1 MGATPGAHRDLHVTP
16 VDDPAARN
24 GVSSTSPEAV
34 TLRALVLMILRGMVN
49 GTVAPFATVILIEAG
64 LSAALVGPLA
74 AGAAVA
80 TLLTAPAW
88 GRLGDRH
95 GRRRVLAGSF
105 LVATPVAVGMATVS
119 LPVVMVAYLGW
130 AAVASAFVPLTDS
143 LVLARLEGSRSRFSR
158 VRIGA
163 STAYIVV
170 VVLVGAAVT
179 FTAAGWA
186 APGLAGAGLCLLAAG
201 AVAARL
207 RGELVSGTGVAVRGE
222 TGLLAGILAGVRRHR
237 RFLVGLAMVF
247 AGANAPSI
255 FTGPRVAE
263 VGGTGWEIGLAIAA
277 GTLAELPAFLVLPW
291 LLRLIGGRRLF
302 LVGGVLLGVAGLLSA
317 VAPTPTLLI
326 AARLLFGFGFA
337 WVVIP
342 SLGAILSAAPPAEHA
357 ASAAL
362 HFATSAA
369 GSLLV
374 ALAGLPLVAATGS
387 VAAVL
392 AAAALAAPVGAVV
405 AMGAWPLAPAAR
417 GAAQRP

>member
-1 MGATPGAHRDLHVTP
+1 MHSLSAESVR
-16 VDDPAARN
+16 
-24 GVSSTSPEAV
+24 SV
-34 TLRALVLMILRGMVN
+34 TLRALALMLVRGMIN
-49 GTVAPFATVILIEAG
+49 GAVAPFATVILIETG
-64 LSAALVGPLA
+64 LPAALVGPLA

-95 GRRRVLAGSF
+95 GRRRLLAASF
-105 LVATPVAVGMATVS
+105 LVASPVAAGFATGS
-119 LPVVMVAYLGW
+119 LGLVMVAYLCW
-130 AAVASAFVPLTDS
+130 AAIASAFIPLSDS
-143 LVLARLEGSRSRFSR
+143 LVLARFDGSRSRFSR
-158 VRIGA
+158 VRVGA
-163 STAYIVV
+163 SAAYMVV
-170 VVLVGAAVT
+170 VVLVGAAIT

-186 APGLAGAGLCLLAAG
+186 APGLIGTVLCLLGAV

-207 RGELVSGTGVAVRGE
+207 RGELVTGTGIAVRSE
-222 TGLLAGILAGVRRHR
+222 TGLLEGVLVGVRRHR
-237 RFLVGLAMVF
+237 GFLFGLAMVF
-247 AGANAPSI
+247 AGANAPAI

-263 VGGTGWEIGLAIAA
+263 VGGSGWEIGLAIAA

-291 LLRLIGGRRLF
+291 LLRLLGGRRLF
-302 LVGGVLLGVAGLLSA
+302 LVGGVLLGIAGLLAA
-317 VAPTPTLLI
+317 VAPTPTMLI

-342 SLGAILSAAPPAEHA
+342 SLGAISSAAAPTEHA

-392 AAAALAAPVGAVV
+392 AAAAVAAPIGAVI
-405 AMGAWPLAPAAR
+405 AMRAWPRASSPGGGSPR
-417 GAAQRP
+417 S

>member
-1 MGATPGAHRDLHVTP
+1 MSA
-16 VDDPAARN
+16 PAAGK
-24 GVSSTSPEAV
+24 GVFGSSPEAV
-34 TLRALVLMILRGMVN
+34 TLRALALMLVRGMIN
-49 GTVAPFATVILIEAG
+49 GGVAPFATVILIEAG
-64 LSAALVGPLA
+64 LSPALVGPLA
-74 AGAAVA
+74 AGAAIA

-88 GRLGDRH
+88 GRLGDRR
-95 GRRRVLAGSF
+95 GRRRVLAASF
-105 LVATPVAVGMATVS
+105 LVAAPIAAGMATGS
-119 LPVVMVAYLGW
+119 LPVVMVAYLAW
-130 AAVASAFVPLTDS
+130 AAVASAFVPLSDS

-158 VRIGA
+158 VRVGA
-163 STAYIVV
+163 SSAYIVV

-179 FTAAGWA
+179 FTAVGWA
-186 APGLAGAGLCLLAAG
+186 APGLIGTGLCLLGAG
-201 AVAARL
+201 EVAARL
-207 RGELVSGTGVAVRGE
+207 RGELVSGTGVAVHAG
-222 TGLLAGILAGVRRHR
+222 TGLLEGILAGVRRHR
-237 RFLVGLAMVF
+237 WFLVGLAMVF

-263 VGGTGWEIGLAIAA
+263 VGGSGWEIGLAIAA

-317 VAPTPTLLI
+317 LAPTPTLLI

-337 WVVIP
+337 WIVIP
-342 SLGAILSAAPPAEHA
+342 SLGAISSAAPPTEHA

-392 AAAALAAPVGAVV
+392 AAAALAAPVGAVI
-405 AMGAWPLAPAAR
+405 AMRSWPMAPSAR
-417 GAAQRP
+417 GTARRS